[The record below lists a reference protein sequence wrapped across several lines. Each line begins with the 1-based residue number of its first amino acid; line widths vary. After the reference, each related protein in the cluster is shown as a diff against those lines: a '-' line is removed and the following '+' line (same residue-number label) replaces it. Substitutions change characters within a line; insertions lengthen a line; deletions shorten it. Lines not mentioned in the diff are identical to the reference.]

1 MKSPPVMTLALA
13 RSVGQDAGNKSMRK
27 AGRAAWSADD
37 FDAACEAMQRALRLI
52 GVCP

>member
-1 MKSPPVMTLALA
+1 MKSPLVMTVALA

-27 AGRAAWSADD
+27 AGRSVWSAED
-37 FDAACEAMQRALRLI
+37 FDAACEAMRKALLLI